1 MTQYFRKF
9 PTVSYANSVATNLL
23 SRVNMSKLAVNS
35 KQSFYDYVMDN
46 HERIDGVSYNYYSD
60 PDYVWLISLSNKV
73 IDPYYDFALTDD
85 DVNKLIVMKY
95 GDIENAQKTILFFR
109 NNWVNDDS
117 NISVAAYNAY
127 SINVQKYWIPD
138 IGVNNSIIGYVRK
151 QEDWTVSTNRVQAL
165 IMNSAV
171 NFTVGERLIQ
181 DSNIIATV
189 ASVEGTTV
197 VIKHIQQSAQ
207 TGSISGDTSELT
219 GTVTE
224 VIDIAQNIPDTEI
237 NYWNAITA
245 YEYE

>member
-9 PTVSYANSVATNLL
+9 PTVSYANSIATNLL
-23 SRVNMSKLAVNS
+23 SRVNMSKLALNS
-35 KQSFYDYVMDN
+35 KQAFYDYVMKT

-73 IDPYYDFALTDD
+73 IDPYYDFPLTDD
-85 DVNKLIVMKY
+85 DVIKLMIKKY
-95 GDIENAQKTILFFR
+95 DTVENAQKTILFFR
-109 NNWVNDDS
+109 NNWINDDS

-127 SINVQKYWIPD
+127 PINEKKYWAPQ

-151 QEDWTVSTNRVQAL
+151 QEDWVVSTNRVQSL
-165 IMNSAV
+165 IMSSAT

-181 DSNIIATV
+181 GSNIIATV

-219 GTVTE
+219 GTVSE
-224 VIDIAQNIPDTEI
+224 VIDVAQNIPDTEI

-245 YEYE
+245 YE